1 MDCREAGGEMPVR
14 DRLVFAPTDSQ
25 LKVVLR
31 TLIGFNA
38 DPDPDF
44 YLNADPDPGSKI
56 NADSDPGRLRR
67 HKKLDFDMKNT

>member
-1 MDCREAGGEMPVR
+1 MDCKEAGGEMLVR
-14 DRLVFAPTDSQ
+14 DRLVFAHTDSQ
-25 LKVVLR
+25 WKVVWR

-44 YLNADPDPGSKI
+44 YLDPDPGSKI